1 MSKKSRRQ
9 RRLNL
14 PPEAYNAPAATAV
27 RPAAG
32 PADQAAAPSKDARE
46 APQRRATS
54 SAPAPIDWKAEYGDV
69 LGDLKR
75 TGILAAI
82 IMAVMVGLSFII
94 R

>member
-14 PPEAYNAPAATAV
+14 PPEAYNNPVAVAPAARIGADSAIT
-27 RPAAG
+27 PAQRGIA
-32 PADQAAAPSKDARE
+32 QINWKD
-46 APQRRATS
+46 
-54 SAPAPIDWKAEYGDV
+54 EYGDV

-82 IMAVMVGLSFII
+82 MIAAMIVLSFII

>member
-14 PPEAYNAPAATAV
+14 PPEAYNTP
-27 RPAAG
+27 
-32 PADQAAAPSKDARE
+32 AAAPVARPAGSV
-46 APQRRATS
+46 APATPAPMQRRVS
-54 SAPAPIDWKAEYGDV
+54 EVNWQAEYGDV
-69 LGDLKR
+69 FGDLKR
-75 TGILAAI
+75 TGILAAV